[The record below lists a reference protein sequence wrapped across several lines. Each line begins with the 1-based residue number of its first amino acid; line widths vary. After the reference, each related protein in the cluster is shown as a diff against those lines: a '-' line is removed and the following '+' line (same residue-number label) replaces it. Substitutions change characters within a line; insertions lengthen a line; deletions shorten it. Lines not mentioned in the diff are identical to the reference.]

1 MMRKRRTVPWIGRLP
16 LLLSL
21 ALTLASCMDVQ
32 TPVVPTLTPLP
43 TPTPERS
50 AASTNANVPLASS
63 SIALDS
69 EGFADPAFRALW
81 QQYDGAVASGQ
92 VSRGWFWGQPVPFGA
107 EEEPYAESPGGKRLV
122 EYFDKGRMEIND
134 PKADPSSEWY
144 VTSGLLT
151 TELVTGRVQVGANA
165 FQTTEPAQLAV
176 TGDLDNADPATPLYA
191 DFAGVRMAAAPN
203 RTGQPVNTKFVHGQG
218 DLQITPPASVTIGS
232 YDETVEHNI
241 ADIFVNYFDHDLTL
255 MGLNWLY
262 VMGHPISEPYWV
274 TARFGGKSQL
284 VLVQLFERRAL
295 SFNPNDQP
303 GLQVEFTNIGL
314 HYYRWRYHGGTGQ
327 VPTTPAVACVEPP
340 RFAVATRPQVA

>member
-1 MMRKRRTVPWIGRLP
+1 MRERREIPWFGRLP
-16 LLLSL
+16 LIMAVAVVLV
-21 ALTLASCMDVQ
+21 ACMDVQ
-32 TPVVPTLTPLP
+32 TPVVPTMTPLP
-43 TPTPERS
+43 TPTPDQP
-50 AASTNANVPLASS
+50 AASMNANVPLASS
-63 SIALDS
+63 SITLDS
-69 EGFADPAFRALW
+69 QGFADPAFRALW

-134 PKADPSSEWY
+134 PGADRSSEWY

-151 TELVTGRVQVGANA
+151 TELVTGRVQVGANT

-176 TGDLDNADPATPLYA
+176 TGDLDNADPVTPVYA
-191 DFAGVRMAAAPN
+191 DFAGARMAAALN

-218 DLQITPPASVTIGS
+218 DVEISPPAPVTIAS
-232 YDETVEHNI
+232 YDETVDHNI
-241 ADIFVNYFDHDLTL
+241 ADVFVNYFDHDLAA

-274 TARFGGKSQL
+274 SARFGGKSQL

-295 SFNPNDQP
+295 SFNPNSQP

-314 HYYRWRYHGGTGQ
+314 HYYRWRYHGGTGF
-327 VPTTPAVACVEPP
+327 VPGTAPVAVGE
-340 RFAVATRPQVA
+340 RTRGVPGTRM